1 MTERMEFKFAS
12 DGVDEKTGE
21 FVGYGAVFGNIDTH
35 GDVIEPGAFKESLS
49 EWAVR
54 GSLPAMKMMHGSAA
68 NPFTGSDL
76 PIGVWTE
83 MQEDTKGLRVAGKLS
98 GLNTDRGRFNYA
110 LMQDGALN
118 GLSIG
123 YKAIRLGRST
133 SPQIKRSLA
142 TVRLMEVSLVPAGSN
157 DQALIDGIKAGDMQ
171 PREFRDSFR
180 RAMRDAGVEL
190 TRTEA
195 EAFMDGGFKAMLTK
209 RDAGDTLHDDL
220 GEFLRGLAS

>member
-21 FVGYGAVFGNIDTH
+21 FSGYGAVFGNIDTH
-35 GDVIEPGAFKESLS
+35 GDVIEPGAFKESLA
-49 EWAVR
+49 EWGVR
-54 GSLPAMKMMHGSAA
+54 GAYPAMKMMHGSAA

-76 PIGVWTE
+76 PIGVWTD
-83 MQEDTKGLRVAGKLS
+83 MREDTKGLRVVGKLS

-123 YKAIRLGRST
+123 YKAVRVSRST

-142 TVRLMEVSLVPAGSN
+142 TVKLMEVSLVPQGSN
-157 DQALIDGIKAGDMQ
+157 DQALVDDIKSILGDGELPTVRQ
-171 PREFRDSFR
+171 FEEFL
-180 RAMRDAGVEL
+180 RDAG
-190 TRTEA
+190 
-195 EAFMDGGFKAMLTK
+195 GFSKSLAAGIASKATPLLRGEPETK
-209 RDAGDTLHDDL
+209 ADNDL
-220 GEFLRGLAS
+220 AEFLRGLAG

>member
-21 FVGYGAVFGNIDTH
+21 FSGYGAVFGNIDTH
-35 GDVIEPGAFKESLS
+35 GDVIEPGAFKDSLA
-49 EWAVR
+49 EWGVR
-54 GSLPAMKMMHGSAA
+54 GAYPAMKMMHGSAA

-76 PIGVWTE
+76 PIGVWTD
-83 MQEDTKGLRVAGKLS
+83 MREDTKGLRVAGKLS

-123 YKAIRLGRST
+123 YKALRLSRNT

-142 TVRLMEVSLVPAGSN
+142 TVKLMEVSLVPQGSN
-157 DQALIDGIKAGDMQ
+157 EQALIDDIKSILGGGELPTVRQ
-171 PREFRDSFR
+171 FEEFL
-180 RAMRDAGVEL
+180 RDAG
-190 TRTEA
+190 
-195 EAFMDGGFKAMLTK
+195 GFSKSLAAGIASKATPLLRGEPETK
-209 RDAGDTLHDDL
+209 ADNDL
-220 GEFLRGLAS
+220 ADFLRGLAG